1 MGQNFLNKNIIV
13 TGAAQ
18 GIGRAIAIAFAGEGA
33 NVWALDLSEPK
44 LKTLKTEFP
53 NIKAHPVDA
62 THYDDVRSFTET
74 IETLD
79 ILVNCVGIVHEGSIL
94 ETSPDEWARSFD
106 VNVASMFNMIKNCL
120 PALIKSKGASI
131 INISSVVSDIK
142 AVKNRCAYGATKAA
156 ITGLTKSVAVD
167 FLEQGVR
174 CNAIAPGTVSSPS
187 WHDRVNAAA
196 NPAKTKA
203 DFIARQPMGRVGTPE
218 EIAKMCLY
226 LASKDA
232 SYITGQTFVIDGGMS
247 L

>member
-1 MGQNFLNKNIIV
+1 MGQKFLNKNIVV

-18 GIGRAIAIAFAGEGA
+18 GIGRAISVAFAGEGA

-44 LKTLKTEFP
+44 LKALKTEFP

-62 THYDDVRSFTET
+62 TNYEDVRMFADALD
-74 IETLD
+74 TLD

-94 ETSPDEWARSFD
+94 ETGPDAWARSFD
-106 VNVASMFNMIKNCL
+106 VNVMSMYNMIKNCL
-120 PALIKSKGASI
+120 PALIKNNGASI

-187 WHDRVNAAA
+187 WHDRVNSAED
-196 NPAKTKA
+196 PAKAKA

-226 LASKDA
+226 LTSTDA